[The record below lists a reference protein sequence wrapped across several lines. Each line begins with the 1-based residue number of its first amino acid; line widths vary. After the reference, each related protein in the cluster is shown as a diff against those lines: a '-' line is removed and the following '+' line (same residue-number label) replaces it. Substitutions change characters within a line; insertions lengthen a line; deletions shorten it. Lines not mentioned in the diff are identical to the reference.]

1 MTYTILLLCDHE
13 LHELATALVAGEN
26 SSELACEVEA
36 DVFEVLLGHLQDV
49 A

>member
-26 SSELACEVEA
+26 SSELACEVEPY
-36 DVFEVLLGHLQDV
+36 VLEVLLGHLQNV